1 MNKKQLITNFKLFN
15 PDIKVGST
23 QNAKIT
29 EAELLTVL
37 NAGAKDIA
45 RLTKCIPNIRSDS
58 LVQYQYKYDL
68 NSNVFGID
76 DEGGLR
82 IYESTS
88 ERHLKRK
95 TIDYWDSVFS
105 NWRTA
110 TPSTPREYARRGNE
124 LYLRPNTDTAAYTTT
139 LNGGITAAAT
149 TMKLTTSTYFPARF
163 RCLIDS
169 EVIECQYHSSGDCYA
184 LDRGL
189 EGTTA
194 AIHADGAT
202 ITMRNL
208 LMFTYEKPEEMSD
221 DTDDPFNNLTY
232 LEPYHDII
240 LRYAQWKL
248 KPIVNDKYDAQK
260 GEQEYKQEVQRMN
273 KEIKEM
279 PDLRHDKLRMF
290 SYVEHYR
297 TAF

>member
-124 LYLRPNTDTAAYTTT
+124 LYLRPNTSTAAYTTT
-139 LNGGITAAAT
+139 LDGGITADAT
-149 TMKLTTSTYFPARF
+149 TMTLTTSTYFPKRF
-163 RCLIDS
+163 RCLIDD
-169 EVIECQYHSSGDCYA
+169 EVIECQYHSSGDCYS

-202 ITMRNL
+202 VTMRNL

>member
-1 MNKKQLITNFKLFN
+1 MTDTELIAQFQVYN
-15 PDIKVGST
+15 PDIKIGST
-23 QNAKIT
+23 QNAKLS
-29 EAELLTVL
+29 ESELLTVL

-68 NSNVFGID
+68 DDDVFGID
-76 DEGGLR
+76 DEGGIT
-82 IYESTS
+82 IYIGTT
-88 ERHLKRK
+88 ERHLTRK

-105 NWRTA
+105 SWKTS
-110 TPSTPREYARRGNE
+110 TPSTPREYSRRGNE

-202 ITMRNL
+202 ITMRNV
-208 LMFTYEKPEEMSD
+208 LMFTYEKPAEMTGSGS
-221 DTDDPFNNLTY
+221 DPFNNLTY

-248 KPIVNDKYDAQK
+248 KPMVNDKYDAQK

-273 KEIKEM
+273 KEIREM

-290 SYVEHYR
+290 SYIEHYR